1 MTAKGAE
8 QLLTV
13 TFLFSKRI
21 SMSNTLVALALWG
34 IAFIVY
40 VTCNKGLP
48 RNCIRQQFRRYL
60 IAAIISSIPATVT
73 DTDINQA
80 AIIAA
85 LLTSAAWIVTYPL
98 LYHLGNRK
106 TSTEYDNQIDPAFGI
121 YLYGLLS
128 GILATVPYSVY
139 PVALLETVLIAIP
152 VTLWGYYFLSGECVD
167 INDMKTLQQTHKN
180 EVIEFFVSW
189 KARFAL
195 LGIVV
200 LIALFVSMSIATDF
214 IAGKQDWWQT
224 AIAAAVTLFIAVY
237 VWKPGRGL
245 FHRTGIAVL
254 YRSVKEYV
262 EQNKRYKSK
271 AEERIRSLDV
281 KPLAGPFKKPSTIML
296 VLGESATRDYMSAFS
311 DTKEDTTPWMR
322 TMLEDKVHCTAFPN
336 AYSCHVRTV
345 QVLEKSLTE
354 FNQYDGG
361 EFFTSCSIVDVAHK
375 LGMKVHWY
383 SNQGYVGDVDTP
395 VTLVANT
402 SDVAKWT
409 LQEKENKKTPYD
421 EVLLDYLG
429 EVDPTKDNFL
439 VIHLK
444 GNHFNFINRYPEN
457 CRIWGK
463 AEDNDN
469 VTEYNNSLHYTDA
482 TIKRFYE
489 YAKEHLNLQ
498 AMVYMSDHGCTPTNS
513 RRRVPSDFVNSRV
526 PLMTWLSDEY
536 IATHPE
542 RAAALRNNSGKYW
555 TNDLFYELMCGIFD
569 IESNHFRPKNS
580 LAHDDYCHTRE
591 SLTIMEGEIK
601 LTEDKGMN

>member
-1 MTAKGAE
+1 
-8 QLLTV
+8 
-13 TFLFSKRI
+13 
-21 SMSNTLVALALWG
+21 MSNILIALLLWG
-34 IAFIVY
+34 IAFIIY

-60 IAAIISSIPATVT
+60 IAAIAASIPV
-73 DTDINQA
+73 
-80 AIIAA
+80 AITGTSICQPAVIAA
-85 LLTSAAWIVTYPL
+85 GITSIAWIVTYPL
-98 LYHLGNRK
+98 LYHLSNRR

-121 YLYGLLS
+121 YLYGMLS
-128 GILATVPYSVY
+128 GALVSIPYSVY
-139 PVALLETVLIAIP
+139 PVALFETVLFAVP
-152 VTLWGYYFLSGECVD
+152 VTLWGYYLLSGECVD

-195 LGIVV
+195 LGIVIF
-200 LIALFVSMSIATDF
+200 IALFVSMSIATEF
-214 IAGKQDWWQT
+214 TAGKQDWWQT
-224 AIAAAVTLFIAVY
+224 AIAAAAALFIAVY
-237 VWKPGRGL
+237 LWKPQRSL
-245 FHRTGIAVL
+245 FSRTGIAVL

-262 EQNKRYKSK
+262 AQNKRYKSE
-271 AEERIRSLDV
+271 AEERIKNLNVTPAAR
-281 KPLAGPFKKPSTIML
+281 PFRKPSTIMFI
-296 VLGESATRDYMSAFS
+296 LGESATRDYMSAFS
-311 DTKEDTTPWMR
+311 DTKVDTTPWMR
-322 TMLEDKVHCTAFPN
+322 QMLEDKEHFTAFPN

-361 EFFTSCSIVDVAHK
+361 EFFTSCSIVDIAHK

-409 LQEKENKKTPYD
+409 LQEKANKKTPYD
-421 EVLLDYLG
+421 EVLLDYLD
-429 EVDPTKDNFL
+429 EVDPTEDNFL
-439 VIHLK
+439 VLHLK
-444 GNHFNFINRYPEN
+444 GNHFNFINRYPQE
-457 CRIWGK
+457 RRMWGK
-463 AEDNDN
+463 AEEYDN

-513 RRRVPSDFVNSRV
+513 RRRIPSDFVNSRI

-536 IATHPE
+536 IVTHPE
-542 RAAALRNNSGKYW
+542 RVAALKANSEKFW
-555 TNDLFYELMCGIFD
+555 TNDLFYEFMCGIFD
-569 IESNHFRPKNS
+569 VESDHFKKKNS
-580 LAHDDYCHTRE
+580 LAHTDYCHTRE
-591 SLTIMEGEIK
+591 SLTIMDGEIR
-601 LTEDKGMN
+601 LTEERK